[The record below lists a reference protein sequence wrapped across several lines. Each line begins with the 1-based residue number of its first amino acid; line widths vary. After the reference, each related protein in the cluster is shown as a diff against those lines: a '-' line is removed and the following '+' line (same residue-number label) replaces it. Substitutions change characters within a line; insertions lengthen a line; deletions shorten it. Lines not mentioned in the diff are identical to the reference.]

1 MKLRIRAL
9 VFVAMTVGAVF
20 GPAFGANALPN
31 ACGYVR
37 VTVFTTPVNAP
48 GLPHCSSCSSGVS
61 QGPNDPWVGLVK
73 VESYE
78 CVRFW

>member
-9 VFVAMTVGAVF
+9 VFAVIIAGAVF

-31 ACGYVR
+31 ACGYLR
-37 VTVFTTPVNAP
+37 VTVLGTPVNAP
-48 GLPHCSSCSSGVS
+48 GLTYCSTCTNGVS
-61 QGPNDPWVGLVK
+61 QGPNNPGVWPVK

-78 CVRFW
+78 CVSFW